1 MSDHKFDLGK
11 ALASENI
18 NWEYHAREQ
27 KDKADKLKAENQ
39 RLRGLLERTL
49 GAIEYYGRSHTDFPN
64 LTQDI
69 KKELSDE

>member
-1 MSDHKFDLGK
+1 M
-11 ALASENI
+11 
-18 NWEYHAREQ
+18 
-27 KDKADKLKAENQ
+27 KLKKNVTEIEYYQQWMDKYANDADELSKENQ